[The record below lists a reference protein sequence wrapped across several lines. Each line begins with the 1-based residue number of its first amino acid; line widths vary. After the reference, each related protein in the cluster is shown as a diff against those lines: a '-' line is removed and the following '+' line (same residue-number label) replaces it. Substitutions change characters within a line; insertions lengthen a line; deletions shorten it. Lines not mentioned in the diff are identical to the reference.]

1 MPTLAD
7 VRKALEGLEGGSD
20 LISVVDGELSKLR
33 NGEGKYRTRAKA
45 LGDYLGIDPATEDL
59 EGALEAHKA
68 KAKQN
73 TANGKP
79 DPEWDA
85 RLKRLEGE
93 LESERKRRTE
103 AEASARTSKAQAAI
117 KDALAKAKA
126 LRPDDLA
133 HLHMGAAKY
142 REDGSVYF
150 LDAAGA
156 ERSVEEHVSG
166 WLKDRP
172 DLVSSNQSPGP
183 GGNGNRAPAAGLETF
198 TRSFY
203 RENKSN
209 PAVMEKIVTGKA
221 VIVDG

>member
-33 NGEGKYRTRAKA
+33 NGEAKYRTRAKA
-45 LGDYLGIDPATEDL
+45 MGDYLGIDPASEDL

-68 KAKQN
+68 KAVSSK
-73 TANGKP
+73 GKP
-79 DPEWDA
+79 DPEWEA
-85 RLKRLEGE
+85 RLKRMETE
-93 LESERKRRTE
+93 LESEKKLRSD
-103 AEASARTSKAQAAI
+103 AETSARTSKAQAAI

-126 LRPDDLA
+126 LRPEDLTA
-133 HLHMGAAKY
+133 LHMGAAKF

-150 LDAAGA
+150 VDASGA
-156 ERSVEEHVSG
+156 ERTVDEHVSS
-166 WLKDRP
+166 WLKERP
-172 DLVSSNQSPGP
+172 ELVSSTQTPGP
-183 GGNGNRAPAAGLETF
+183 GGTGNRGVPQGVETF
-198 TRSFY
+198 TRSYY

-209 PAVMEKIVTGKA
+209 PAVMEKITTGKA

>member
-33 NGEGKYRTRAKA
+33 NGEAKYRTRAKS
-45 LGDYLGIDPATEDL
+45 LGDYLGIDPAADDL

-68 KAKQN
+68 KAKQ
-73 TANGKP
+73 TPANGKQ
-79 DPEWDA
+79 DPELDA

-93 LESERKRRTE
+93 LESERKRRTD
-103 AEASARTSKAQAAI
+103 AETSARTSKAQAAI
-117 KDALAKAKA
+117 KDALSKAKA

-156 ERSVEEHVSG
+156 ELSVEEHVSG

-172 DLVSSNQSPGP
+172 ELVSSTQTPGP
-183 GGNGNRAPAAGLETF
+183 GGAGNRGSSSGQDLSKLNPVTRLEQAF
-198 TRSFY
+198 G
-203 RENKSN
+203 NG
-209 PAVMEKIVTGKA
+209 A
-221 VIVDG
+221 